1 MKRLYVVLGLLTL
14 ILVLTAIWW
23 KLGTGA
29 KNPADTKGRIFIIAP
44 GQGVRQIAHNLRDE
58 GFIKDQV
65 VFFLLTKQLGL
76 DKEIQ
81 AGNYRINPSMDA
93 ATIAKALTHGTL
105 DIWITVPEG
114 HRAAE
119 IAETLKS
126 KMPAYEAA
134 WDGVLEANEGYLF
147 PDTYLFPKDS
157 DIDTIVSIMTK
168 NFEHKF
174 NQVSNNSN
182 LTKGELVTLASL
194 IEREARHDPDR
205 PLVSSVIHNRLIEG
219 MALQI
224 DATIQYA
231 KGKTN
236 GKWWEPVTQ
245 EEYKSVV
252 SPYNTYSQA
261 DLPPGPISNPG
272 LESLM
277 AAAKPANTDY
287 LYYITDKTGTNR
299 YAVTLEEHQANIK
312 KYGL

>member
-1 MKRLYVVLGLLTL
+1 MANRKCGKKSGRHKRTNIYN
-14 ILVLTAIWW
+14 I
-23 KLGTGA
+23 
-29 KNPADTKGRIFIIAP
+29 P
-44 GQGVRQIAHNLRDE
+44 GPGVSQIAHNLKDE

-76 DKEIQ
+76 DKKIE
-81 AGNYRINPSMDA
+81 AGDYKISPSMDA
-93 ATIAKALTHGTL
+93 RTIAKALTHGTL

-114 HRAAE
+114 QRAAE

-126 KMPAYEAA
+126 KMPAYKAT

-157 DIDTIVSIMTK
+157 DIDTIVSIMTE

-174 NQVSNNSN
+174 KEVSNNSS
-182 LTKGELVTLASL
+182 LTKGELVILASL
-194 IEREARHDPDR
+194 IERETRHDHDR
-205 PLVSSVIHNRLIEG
+205 PLVSSVMHNRLIEG

-245 EEYKSVV
+245 DEYTSVT
-252 SPYNTYSQA
+252 SAYNTYLRVG
-261 DLPPGPISNPG
+261 LPPGPISNPG
-272 LESLM
+272 LESLK
-277 AAAKPANTDY
+277 AAAKPANTSY

-299 YAVTLEEHQANIK
+299 YATTLGEHQANIK